1 QGRHPLL
8 HLLLLRPIPTR
19 ARRTTTTSSCAPD
32 SPDLRPQL
40 PPPPPRRRGGSCR
53 PVPLGGVA
61 PPLHPLP
68 LPSATSADGP
78 AERPASVSAMAPLV
92 AARDAEQSRPGGGQN
107 SGEAGADLGG
117 GRPDLRRWLDFCG
130 ERGSCGR
137 GRGLL
142 FPTGPLLFGSIR
154 AAKNLGATPPRQ
166 SKY

>member
-1 QGRHPLL
+1 
-8 HLLLLRPIPTR
+8 
-19 ARRTTTTSSCAPD
+19 
-32 SPDLRPQL
+32 
-40 PPPPPRRRGGSCR
+40 
-53 PVPLGGVA
+53 
-61 PPLHPLP
+61 
-68 LPSATSADGP
+68 
-78 AERPASVSAMAPLV
+78 MAPLV

-166 SKY
+166 SKFFAEIWNAPYYQALQEDILQKLMSRLMDQASEEVGGNMYLKLCYVSHVMV